1 MRPRDEL
8 LALGVRSGGVLVVHT
23 AFSKLAPLVEGGPRG
38 LIDELLATIGPEG
51 TLVMPAM
58 SDDDEVPFD
67 AQATPCHGMG
77 VVADTFR
84 RLPGVLRSD
93 NPHSFAAIGPHA
105 AEITKPHPLDVP
117 HGLDS
122 PIGRVFERGGQ
133 VLLLGVGHDAN
144 TTIHLAEDLAGVRY
158 RRAKYLT
165 LPSGRRFDY
174 AEIDHCCEN
183 FNRMDEW
190 LEAAQRQR
198 RNAFARLIESR
209 DVVAVA
215 LRHLREREDV
225 FLHPRGVCEECDDAR
240 ASLG

>member
-1 MRPRDEL
+1 MRNDL
-8 LALGVRSGGVLVVHT
+8 VALGVRRGGVLVVHT
-23 AFSKLAPLVEGGPRG
+23 AFSKLPPVDGGPRG
-38 LIDELLATIGPEG
+38 LIEELLAAVGAEG

-67 AQATPCHGMG
+67 ARTTPCRGMG
-77 VVADTFR
+77 VTADTFWR
-84 RLPGVLRSD
+84 MPGVLRSD
-93 NPHSFAAIGPHA
+93 NPHSFAAFGPHA
-105 AEITKPHPLDVP
+105 AEITKPHALDVP

-144 TTIHLAEDLAGVRY
+144 TTIHLAESLAGVRY

-165 LPSGRRFDY
+165 VPSGARFEY

-190 LEAAQRQR
+190 LDRAQRQR
-198 RNAFARLIESR
+198 RNAFARLMDSR
-209 DVVAVA
+209 DVVAAA
-215 LRHLREREDV
+215 LEQLRARDDV
-225 FLHPRGVCEECDDAR
+225 FLHPRGMCEECDDAR
-240 ASLG
+240 R

>member
-1 MRPRDEL
+1 MRNEL
-8 LALGVRSGGVLVVHT
+8 LVLGVRPGDVLVVHT
-23 AFSKLAPLVEGGPRG
+23 AFSKLPPIDGGPRA
-38 LIDELLATIGPEG
+38 LIDGLLGTIGAEG

-67 AQATPCHGMG
+67 ARTTPCHGMG
-77 VVADTFR
+77 VTADTFWR
-84 RLPGVLRSD
+84 MPGVLRSD
-93 NPHSFAAIGPHA
+93 NPHSFAAFGPHA

-122 PIGRVFERGGQ
+122 PIGRVFELRGQ

-144 TTIHLAEDLAGVRY
+144 TIIHLAENLAAVRY

-165 LPSGRRFDY
+165 LPTGRFDY

-190 LEAAQRQR
+190 LDAARRQR

-209 DVVAVA
+209 DIVEVA
-215 LRHLREREDV
+215 LEHLREREDV
-225 FLHPRGVCEECDDAR
+225 FLHPRGICEECDDAR
-240 ASLG
+240 R